1 MQAAPDTPHGAVA
14 GRAQRVLRSL
24 LASLG
29 GAVII
34 VAALGVAGVFLPQVP
49 ILGTLGSS
57 IWAGMAAPGAVVTL
71 VASVLT
77 FVAFRLGA
85 RRTGAVL
92 TILGV
97 IATVGSGVIV
107 GSQVVVGIENGVTS
121 NPVAA
126 ILPGGYE
133 EGTPDEVVEYATD
146 DNGTALTLDIY
157 RPVGSADELA
167 PVVLYVHGGGWTQGS
182 SRSQAANLRW
192 LSEQGYLALGV
203 NYTLATAGQPTWDTA
218 IPQVQCSFAWVGA
231 NAAAYGGDAERFAV
245 YGESAGGQLSL
256 TATYA
261 AASGADRPACEGTL
275 PAVRAVIADVPGVDL
290 FSLYDNTDPILGP
303 AAKAY
308 VSAYLGGSPDEYPDR
323 AERASAIT
331 YAGPDSPPTLVLLNM
346 SDHLVP
352 PRGGENFAAAADL
365 AGVDIEVVRR
375 PWADHTTG
383 LQYHSV
389 TNQVF
394 LGLAERFLREHGV

>member
-1 MQAAPDTPHGAVA
+1 
-14 GRAQRVLRSL
+14 VLRRL
-24 LASLG
+24 LVSLG
-29 GAVII
+29 GAVIV

-57 IWAGMAAPGAVVTL
+57 IWAGMAAPGAVVTV

-77 FVAFRLGA
+77 FVAFRLGV
-85 RRTGAVL
+85 RRTGTVL
-92 TILGV
+92 TV
-97 IATVGSGVIV
+97 IGLVATLGSGVVV
-107 GSQVVVGIENGVTS
+107 GSQVAVGFQNGVSS
-121 NPVAA
+121 NPLEA
-126 ILPGGYE
+126 IVPGRYE
-133 EGTPDEVVEYATD
+133 EGAPDEVIQYATD
-146 DNGTALTLDIY
+146 DNGSALTLDIY
-157 RPVGSADELA
+157 RPVGTVDELA

-192 LSEQGYLALGV
+192 FSEQGYLALGV
-203 NYTLATAGQPTWDTA
+203 NYTLATADQPTWDTA
-218 IPQVQCSFAWVGA
+218 IPQVQCSFAWVGEH
-231 NAAAYGGDAERFAV
+231 AAEYGGDAERFAV

-261 AASGADRPACEGTL
+261 VAAGGDRSACEGTL
-275 PAVRAVIADVPGVDL
+275 PTVRAVIADVPGVDL
-290 FSLYDNTDPILGP
+290 FSLYDNSDPILGP
-303 AAKAY
+303 AAKAF
-308 VSAYLGGSPDEYPDR
+308 VSAYLGGSPAEYPDR

-365 AGVDIEVVRR
+365 AGVDIEVIRR

-394 LGLAERFLREHGV
+394 LGLAQRYLRDHGV